1 MFPHRDGRALL
12 RELVQNADDA
22 VAKRLLFVVLDR
34 GWPQARNSL
43 LRGPALMVANDGPF
57 PDKGSRQSAACAA
70 LSLPVGSLTASTN
83 RLSSYE
89 RARSVSLG

>member
-43 LRGPALMVANDGPF
+43 LRGPALMVANDGLF
-57 PDKGSRQSAACAA
+57 LDKGSSHSAACAA
-70 LSLPVGSLTASTN
+70 LSLPVGSLTAPTN
-83 RLSSYE
+83 RLSIYE
-89 RARSVSLG
+89 RARSVS